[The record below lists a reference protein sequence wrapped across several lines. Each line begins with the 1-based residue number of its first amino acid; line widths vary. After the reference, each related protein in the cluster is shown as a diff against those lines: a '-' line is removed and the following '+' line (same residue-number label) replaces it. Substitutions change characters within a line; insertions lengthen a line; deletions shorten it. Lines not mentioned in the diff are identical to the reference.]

1 MKYKTFLPFISNS
14 TFDFTEL
21 KTLLY
26 RLWIDAAAY
35 MEKECIVSYGEYWKI
50 GFIISGSTVD
60 DYIWL
65 EHKNRIPTENELK
78 EITRAMKEVAM
89 CEYRYDEKRFYTDE
103 EHNNRL
109 CAVMY
114 GKQ

>member
-1 MKYKTFLPFISNS
+1 
-14 TFDFTEL
+14 
-21 KTLLY
+21 
-26 RLWIDAAAY
+26 